1 MQYGNIFAIC
11 VLFSLGSDTYD
22 NKTKQYRRNIVEHLH
37 RFAMDFIEHIK
48 LAVLS
53 FPASLHWLISHVN
66 KILIHSQRYDDM
78 QSTLCMSI
86 YLSIFGV

>member
-1 MQYGNIFAIC
+1 MIVIYKVVVYLPFC
-11 VLFSLGSDTYD
+11 VFSLGSDTYD

-78 QSTLCMSI
+78 QSML
-86 YLSIFGV
+86 